1 MTAVIDFQQA
11 YAPEDSVSAHIPTE
25 VQLSLWA
32 NSIFSQLDI
41 SDKEL
46 TIRFVDEEESQ
57 ALNRDY
63 RGKDKPTNVLSFP
76 FECPPGVPL
85 NLLGDLVICAPVI
98 SREAQ
103 EQHKPVANHYAH
115 MVVHGIL
122 HLIGYDHID
131 DDEAEEME
139 SLEIEIL
146 AQLSIDDP
154 YRDL

>member
-1 MTAVIDFQQA
+1 MTTVIDFQQA
-11 YAPEDSVSAHIPTE
+11 YAPQNDIAARIPEEAT
-25 VQLSLWA
+25 LNIWA
-32 NSIFSQLDI
+32 DTVLNALDTGE
-41 SDKEL
+41 KEI
-46 TIRFVDEEESQ
+46 TIRFVDEDESQ
-57 ALNRDY
+57 ELNHQY

-98 SREAQ
+98 EKEAD
-103 EQHKPVANHYAH
+103 EQNKAVNDHYAH

-122 HLIGYDHID
+122 HLLGYDHIE

-139 SLEIEIL
+139 ALEIKLL

-154 YRDL
+154 YQEL